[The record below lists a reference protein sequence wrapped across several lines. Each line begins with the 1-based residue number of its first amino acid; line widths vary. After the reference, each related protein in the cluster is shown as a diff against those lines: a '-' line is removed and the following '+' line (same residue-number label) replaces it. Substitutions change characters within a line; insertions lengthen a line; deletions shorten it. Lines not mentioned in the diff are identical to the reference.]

1 MIQDVKQTKQEVVN
15 NIIEETINDLKEKL
29 QEKIK
34 AILDDYEDDISRYEK
49 RETDL
54 KSRID
59 FCKSHSLKEEERIT
73 RVQFDELTMVIWK
86 WRKMHNELTEM
97 LNDWNS

>member
-49 RETDL
+49 
-54 KSRID
+54 
-59 FCKSHSLKEEERIT
+59 
-73 RVQFDELTMVIWK
+73 
-86 WRKMHNELTEM
+86 
-97 LNDWNS
+97 